1 MDQKEPIDLFLFT
14 YNCGKSPVGSDNFVS
29 KLTKALP
36 PKLSSLY
43 VFGVE
48 ELCAIMDGTSIKVSN
63 HHFLKLNQA
72 ILDSLDSKYGNDGIA
87 FHTLSMV
94 HIGAI
99 GLIVVSPY
107 PLFFSDIVTSKAAC
121 GYFYS
126 SLKGA
131 VGVRLKYKNSV
142 HLTFAN
148 AHLSAYEG
156 EFYYQRRNQQVIHL
170 MRSLDFND
178 GYGFLKPGSH
188 CFFMGDLN
196 YRTVKSVKE
205 KAVITELAALQD
217 QTLSLTNPIEEL
229 VQKYDELSEAIRK
242 DEVFMGFT
250 EGCIDFPPTYKFH
263 VGTGIY
269 NVKRSPSW
277 CDRILYQSTY
287 NVRTHGQE
295 TPYPKINQ
303 YNSLKTLLTSDHLP
317 VFLSITIPF
326 EAPEPI
332 ISENG
337 YLKILP
343 NDQVIDHFHR
353 DKSVFA
359 DYASGPT
366 QIYMKPTKVDKIVNS
381 LVTPTVDSIMGNTL
395 WFTTTSNGRLLLLL
409 FFLVVGSGLIFWY

>member
-29 KLTKALP
+29 KLTKSLP
-36 PKLSSLY
+36 PQLSSLY

-48 ELCAIMDGTSIKVSN
+48 ELCDIIDGTSFKVSN
-63 HHFLKLNQA
+63 RHFLRLNQA
-72 ILDSLDSKYGNDGIA
+72 ILDALNTKYGEEGTV

-99 GLIVVSPY
+99 GLIVLSPY
-107 PLFFSDIVTSKAAC
+107 PSLFSDIHATKTAC

-131 VGVRLKYKNSV
+131 VGIRLNYKKSV
-142 HLTFAN
+142 ELTFAN

-156 EFYYQRRNQQVIHL
+156 EFYYQRRNQQVISL
-170 MRSLDFND
+170 MRALDFND
-178 GYGFLKPGSH
+178 GFGFLKPNSH
-188 CFFMGDLN
+188 SFFMGDLN
-196 YRTVKSVKE
+196 YRTVKSIKE
-205 KAVITELAALQD
+205 KSVITELASLQD
-217 QTLSLTNPIEEL
+217 QSLSLSNPIEEL

-250 EGCIDFPPTYKFH
+250 EGCINFPPTYKFH

-287 NVRTHGQE
+287 NMKTNGQE
-295 TPYPKINQ
+295 EPYPRINQ

-326 EAPEPI
+326 DAPEPI
-332 ISENG
+332 IADNG

-359 DYASGPT
+359 DNASGPT
-366 QIYMKPTKVDKIVNS
+366 QIYMKPTKVDRIVNYI
-381 LVTPTVDSIMGNTL
+381 VTPTVDSIMGNTL
-395 WFTTTSNGRLLLLL
+395 WFTTTSNGRLVLLL
-409 FFLVVGSGLIFWY
+409 FFLIVGSGLIFWY